1 MAAVRQMLQAA
12 GFDMGR
18 YHEEAFVAP
27 VTSASPPNTEDHQVT
42 FSRSGH
48 SVRVAA
54 GETLHAAAGR
64 VGLHIPKACGMGLCG
79 TCRVLKLSGEVT
91 MVHNGGISDEEL
103 AEGYVLPCCSFP
115 QGDVILDC

>member
-1 MAAVRQMLQAA
+1 
-12 GFDMGR
+12 MGR
-18 YHEEAFVAP
+18 YHEEAFVAQVAP
-27 VTSASPPNTEDHQVT
+27 VSLRTTEGHQVN

-48 SVRVAA
+48 SVRVAP

-91 MVHNGGISDEEL
+91 MTHQGGISDEEL
-103 AEGYVLPCCSFP
+103 AEGYVLSCCGIP
-115 QGDVILDC
+115 QGDVTLDC